1 MESQARTLKSA
12 LQERYQLQLDPKHPI
27 LPWLVDYSGA
37 FLNRFQ
43 CGADGRTPY
52 ERSVRKPWRIKL
64 PEFGECVLYQP
75 LKGEI
80 SGSKLDPRFEDG
92 VYLGIQEGSALKW
105 IGTEVFCCRCWSI
118 KRKPDSERWNAELL
132 NQIVGFPWQLRPPVD
147 LSHRGPSELKIDV
160 APVPEMLDK
169 VVEKRRRR
177 YVVAIRQ
184 VAMGCDAAQHGLSHR
199 QQPRACIAT

>member
-1 MESQARTLKSA
+1 MALRDAVQVTFPNLRFENATKRESQSNGLIDSMIGMIWKIGIPSKDPQKSA

-37 FLNRFQ
+37 LLSRFQ

-105 IGTEVFCCRCWSI
+105 IGTEVFCCSRLVYQ
-118 KRKPDSERWNAELL
+118 EEA
-132 NQIVGFPWQLRPPVD
+132 
-147 LSHRGPSELKIDV
+147 
-160 APVPEMLDK
+160 
-169 VVEKRRRR
+169 
-177 YVVAIRQ
+177 
-184 VAMGCDAAQHGLSHR
+184 
-199 QQPRACIAT
+199 